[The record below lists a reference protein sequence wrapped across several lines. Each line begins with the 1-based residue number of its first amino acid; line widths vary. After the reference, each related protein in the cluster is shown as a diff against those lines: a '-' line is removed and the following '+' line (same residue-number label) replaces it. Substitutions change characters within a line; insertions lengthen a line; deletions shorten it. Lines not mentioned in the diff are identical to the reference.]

1 MKNKGI
7 LFGAGAYLMW
17 GVFPIYFKAIQNV
30 PAMEIVFHR
39 IAWSFVFTAV
49 LISLKKN
56 WEHIRPAVRS
66 PKTLAVYLAAACLL
80 AANWGVY
87 VWAVNAGHVVE
98 ASLGYFINPLLSVA
112 LGVVLLREKLRLFQ
126 WIPIALA
133 AAGVLYLTIQYG
145 APPWISLALATSFG
159 LYGLVKKLSPLASLE
174 GLTLETAILF
184 LPALGYLIFVESQ
197 GTGSFGH
204 IGLTGTILLAFT
216 GVVTSLPLLLFAS
229 SARQIPLSLLGIL
242 QYIAP
247 TCQFLL
253 GVLLYREPFT
263 QAQFVGFA
271 AIWAA
276 LLMFTLESYL
286 VSRRTT
292 AHSPAT

>member
-30 PAMEIVFHR
+30 PAVEIVFHR
-39 IAWSFVFTAV
+39 IAWSFVFTAI
-49 LISLKKN
+49 LITIKKN
-56 WEHIRPAVRS
+56 WEHIRPAVRA
-66 PKTLAVYLAAACLL
+66 PKTLAVYLIAACLL
-80 AANWGVY
+80 AVNWGVY

-112 LGVVLLREKLRLFQ
+112 LGVLLLREKLRLFQ

-133 AAGVLYLTIQYG
+133 AAGVLYLTLQYG

-159 LYGLVKKLSPLASLE
+159 LYGLMKKLAPLGSLE

-184 LPALGYLIFVESQ
+184 LPALGYLLFAESQ

-204 IGLTGTILLAFT
+204 IGLTGTLLLAFT

-229 SARQIPLSLLGIL
+229 AARQIPLSLLGIL

-276 LLMFTLESYL
+276 LLMFTAESYL
-286 VSRRTT
+286 ISRRT
-292 AHSPAT
+292 ATQSQAV